1 MRRDI
6 SMPSFIFGPL
16 NQAVTFVSLQSIL
29 NLSRADLPSHCA
41 DCQLF
46 FCCSSTCADARA
58 TMHRIECGALR
69 HAAKIAQQTDVEIDM
84 IRLLIRLVSRIVS
97 EYQCD
102 DTAHADSAAACDS
115 QPTLFRDAWSLL
127 SNAHSAAPEWMR
139 VITAAAKALVAQLD
153 ADTLVTLAVALDDV
167 SSGNCDEEMTRNSRR
182 TKSRAVHASNLDQA
196 RKSTADLLLGL
207 SLRINAN
214 SHSLGGGDSGD
225 PNMANASAANVAFG
239 LFPTTARINHS
250 CAPNAHFTGTVG
262 AVMSV
267 RTTRPLAA
275 GEELTVRYVDIY
287 APRESRQHELMQ
299 TKAFLCSCPRCS
311 VPINQSVDR
320 FLTGMLCPNAA
331 CRQRVPDNLM
341 RISECG
347 HPLFASLDVSQG
359 GHALSP
365 QSHAAAPAANEAA
378 LAAAMAAALL
388 LEEEEESASSKGNNK
403 QSKKNKKKAHQAA
416 AVASSAAAS
425 GALAPHRLEWV
436 CLACSHRSPV
446 TTVEGGVRAMQAE
459 LDAALRARSRSGLA
473 RAREL
478 LEAFVTRYD
487 GVLLHRAHIC
497 VVNALIPLMN
507 VCTAQGDWAA
517 AIKYTRRV
525 IAAFDVVY
533 PRIYGETADFLFA
546 AAEAMTRLIDASSSA
561 SESEKAAASPAV
573 AQFEKERAE
582 FMRRCYGI
590 RQTCCGDSHSLTKAT
605 RAAAATMGVD
615 LA

>member
-1 MRRDI
+1 
-6 SMPSFIFGPL
+6 
-16 NQAVTFVSLQSIL
+16 
-29 NLSRADLPSHCA
+29 
-41 DCQLF
+41 
-46 FCCSSTCADARA
+46 
-58 TMHRIECGALR
+58 
-69 HAAKIAQQTDVEIDM
+69 M

-97 EYQCD
+97 EYQRD
-102 DTAHADSAAACDS
+102 DTADADSAAALDS
-115 QPTLFRDAWSLL
+115 QPTLFRDTWSLL
-127 SNAHSAAPEWMR
+127 SNAHSAAPDWMR
-139 VITAAAKALVAQLD
+139 VITAAAEAMAAELD
-153 ADTLVTLAVALDDV
+153 TDTLVALAVALDDV
-167 SSGNCDEEMTRNSRR
+167 SSGNGNDEATRNARR
-182 TKSRAVHASNLDQA
+182 TKSRAAHASNLDQA
-196 RKSTADLLLGL
+196 RKSTVNLLLGL

-214 SHSLGGGDSGD
+214 SHSLGGGESGD
-225 PNMANASAANVAFG
+225 QSHADVSAANVAFG

-250 CAPNAHFTGTVG
+250 CAPNAHFTGTAG

-331 CRQRVPDNLM
+331 CRQRVPDNLL

-365 QSHAAAPAANEAA
+365 QSHAAAPAADEAA

-388 LEEEEESASSKGNNK
+388 LEEEEESASSKGSNK

-416 AVASSAAAS
+416 SIASSAAA
-425 GALAPHRLEWV
+425 LQVHVPHRPEWV

-446 TTVEGGVRAMQAE
+446 ALVENGVRAMQAE

-478 LEAFVTRYD
+478 LEAFITRHD
-487 GVLLHRAHIC
+487 GVLLHHAHIC

-507 VCTAQGDWAA
+507 VCTAQGDWAT

-533 PRIYGETADFLFA
+533 PPNYGETADFLFA
-546 AAEAMTRLIDASSSA
+546 AAEAMTRLIDASSHA
-561 SESEKAAASPAV
+561 GESEKSAALAGV

-582 FMRRCYGI
+582 LLRRCHAI
-590 RQTCCGDSHSLTKAT
+590 RQTCCGDSHSQTKAT
-605 RAAAATMGVD
+605 RAAAATMRVD